1 MNPYSDVAV
10 VINLL
15 VTLAVGWG
23 FLWLNGTV
31 RKQTKFNNYRFRF
44 FELRDR
50 LTYLVMEGQIA
61 EGSRE
66 HRVLLMLLNGA
77 VQSTGTFEVTRFLR
91 FIANWANDPR
101 TQKDLDRVLRN
112 MQSHTSSPYREIV
125 QDALEL
131 ALQMLKKDTWF
142 LLRVIYPMIK
152 ALNLLLRSPVLLQKA
167 IAWTTKLIEAKGN
180 VHARLNSLAATT

>member
-91 FIANWANDPR
+91 FIA
-101 TQKDLDRVLRN
+101 
-112 MQSHTSSPYREIV
+112 
-125 QDALEL
+125 
-131 ALQMLKKDTWF
+131 
-142 LLRVIYPMIK
+142 
-152 ALNLLLRSPVLLQKA
+152 
-167 IAWTTKLIEAKGN
+167 
-180 VHARLNSLAATT
+180 